1 MAGPLKRYKVIQNG
15 YETVMRLN
23 EEDAERLHAEPL
35 DAAPAPKKRAP
46 ANKARTAANKA
57 E

>member
-1 MAGPLKRYKVIQNG
+1 VAGPLKRYKVIQNG

-23 EEDAERLHAEPL
+23 EEDAKRLNAEPL